1 MKKNSLSLIISV
13 TILLAI
19 NIYVFKREPMAIGI
33 IGIILLLSSYIIVI
47 VKHSVSWY
55 LFFIDEAYTILALSV
70 IQGTIPNSLV
80 LAILITASIIIY
92 LSLNGSFN
100 MRVLALSSVMLVT
113 SIILTYILYSLL
125 RGFIIMYIEI
135 INANIIYFT
144 LVLASSISIFILFL
158 INLLIKELAHKV
170 HLRK

>member
-55 LFFIDEAYTILALSV
+55 LFFIDEAYTVLALSV

>member
-1 MKKNSLSLIISV
+1 MKKNSLSLIISA

-19 NIYVFKREPMAIGI
+19 NIYVFKREPMTMGI
-33 IGIILLLSSYIIVI
+33 IGIILLLSSCIIVM
-47 VKHSVSWY
+47 VRHGVSRY
-55 LFFIDEAYTILALSV
+55 LFFIDEAYTVLALSV
-70 IQGTIPNSLV
+70 IQGTIFNSLV

-92 LSLNGSFN
+92 LSLNGSFD
-100 MRVLALSSVMLVT
+100 MRVLALSSIMLVT

-158 INLLIKELAHKV
+158 INLLIKELAHKGSS
-170 HLRK
+170 